1 MILAFVG
8 TFIFGAQTVHNDT
21 NNLLYDAFRESPEHV
36 TLLEDISKHKLIIL
50 TGSKESGLFQ
60 FA

>member
-36 TLLEDISKHKLIIL
+36 TLLEDISKRKLIIL
-50 TGSKESGLFQ
+50 AG
-60 FA
+60 